1 MYESLARQVP
11 QTVPGGIVALAVT
24 GRVNSAPVDGHTV
37 VFGRN
42 RPEVDICVGES
53 DLRVSRRHGALTCRA
68 GAWWVSN
75 LGRLP
80 IRLPK
85 SRWLFPEEDPLP
97 LTDGYTP
104 LFIRGTRDREHLLE
118 LYVAGPDGGQPVVPH
133 GAVTEPPRRWRLTDD
148 ERLLLVVLGQ
158 RYLMHEANPQ
168 PLARQHVAEVM
179 AELRPDEAWSHKKVE
194 HMVAA
199 VRSRLSREG
208 VVGLVREE
216 VGEPVGNA
224 LNDNLMRELVLS
236 TTLVPPDLA
245 LMDVLS

>member
-11 QTVPGGIVALAVT
+11 ATVPGAIIALAVT
-24 GRVNSAPVDGHTV
+24 GRVDSAPVDGSTV

-42 RPEVDICVGES
+42 RPDVDICVGES
-53 DLRVSRRHGALTCRA
+53 DLRVSRRHGALTRRA

-75 LGRLP
+75 LGQLP
-80 IRLPK
+80 IRLPR
-85 SRWLFPEEDPLP
+85 SRWLFPEEDPVP
-97 LTDGYTP
+97 LAEGYTP

-118 LYVAGPDGGQPVVPH
+118 LFVAGQDGGRPAVPH
-133 GAVTEPPRRWRLTDD
+133 GAATEPPRRWRLTDD
-148 ERLLLVVLGQ
+148 ERLVLVVLGQ

-179 AELRPDEAWSHKKVE
+179 AELRPGEQWSHKKVE
-194 HMVAA
+194 HLVAA
-199 VRSRLSREG
+199 VRVRLSREG
-208 VVGLVREE
+208 VPGLVREE

-245 LMDVLS
+245 LIDALS